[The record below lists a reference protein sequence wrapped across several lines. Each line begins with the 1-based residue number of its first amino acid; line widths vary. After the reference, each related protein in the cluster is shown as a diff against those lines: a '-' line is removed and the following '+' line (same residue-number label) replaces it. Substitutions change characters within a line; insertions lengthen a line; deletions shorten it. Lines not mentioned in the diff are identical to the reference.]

1 MWMVLFFFN
10 LVSAQNLSAANLNQT
25 DKLNF
30 FNSRLSADCKITDSK
45 KIEIINSQL
54 KCLVI
59 NQGKVDFRFSCKP
72 EEVLKNLQEKIK
84 KHCAET
90 VEDHSNNSPI
100 QKNKKK

>member
-1 MWMVLFFFN
+1 MWIVLFFSQ
-10 LVSAQNLSAANLNQT
+10 LISAQNLTAGNLNQT

-30 FNSRLSADCKITDSK
+30 FNSRLVADCKTADAK

-90 VEDHSNNSPI
+90 VEDHSGNSPI
-100 QKNKKK
+100 RKK